1 MIFLVP
7 IHCLYLRGH
16 WKRDSV
22 NFGQLQNSQETPP
35 PPIFSGH
42 SQYPS
47 LEAPENGGWKEGVV
61 EGADRLVTMETGPV
75 SLKIS
80 LAQWMEVESR
90 TIQREP
96 RTPAE
101 TEGLSG
107 HTWERTVLKESQDPT
122 KLQPESKTRAI
133 RSDNT
138 APGVLPT
145 PGVTER
151 LCQSTGAGASAGV
164 ARCCP
169 HVVNKGVATSVR
181 AQDQLGWN
189 SHLQIVN

>member
-35 PPIFSGH
+35 PPS
-42 SQYPS
+42 S
-47 LEAPENGGWKEGVV
+47 LVIANILPWKLQKMGVV

-122 KLQPESKTRAI
+122 KLQPESKPRAI

-151 LCQSTGAGASAGV
+151 LCQSSGAGAGAGV
-164 ARCCP
+164 AQCCP